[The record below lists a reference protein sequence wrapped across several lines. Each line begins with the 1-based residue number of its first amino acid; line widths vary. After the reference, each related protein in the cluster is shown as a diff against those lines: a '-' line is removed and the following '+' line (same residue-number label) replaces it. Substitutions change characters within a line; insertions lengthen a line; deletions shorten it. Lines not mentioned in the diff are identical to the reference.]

1 MADRAEDNKVPAQNA
16 PNSDQ
21 DPQQSRAPDDRQA
34 PPHRDEINR
43 NCSWSCVSRPI
54 IARSRRESPHSDGI
68 TDQKSPQRTF
78 ATKSALS
85 GHARVHCKCPLLGV
99 KRTCLFALHMSAYDP
114 KRTLPGYPLRTH
126 PRRGASDA
134 PTPLP
139 RRLLAKS
146 SEIPFH
152 AGHSTKPIGSRHEFR

>member
-1 MADRAEDNKVPAQNA
+1 MADRAEDNKEPAQNA

-21 DPQQSRAPDDRQA
+21 EPQQSRAPDDRQA

-78 ATKSALS
+78 ATKSAQS
-85 GHARVHCKCPLLGV
+85 GHRLLHCTCPLSGV
-99 KRTCLFALHMSAYDP
+99 KRTWPFAEI
-114 KRTLPGYPLRTH
+114 RF
-126 PRRGASDA
+126 RG
-134 PTPLP
+134 
-139 RRLLAKS
+139 RYW
-146 SEIPFH
+146 
-152 AGHSTKPIGSRHEFR
+152 G